1 MYLNG
6 AMEGKRISFR
16 SIAMTLGVTMG
27 AVQYWRDQDRW
38 EVKVNQALTEYTLEQ
53 TESASNLA
61 NLLRASLYDN
71 MKVLNNI
78 IRDPKMKPIIRIKAI
93 SEYADICN
101 KLKVIQPEDL
111 TQTLPA
117 KLAAGFKDDLDAA
130 SSAGIDAGDGRGSV
144 RPTAAGYGSGNGD
157 VPSDGAAGYSDADNF
172 NVNPSSGPTDDG
184 AAGNAG
190 SDGAASSGNDD
201 A

>member
-1 MYLNG
+1 
-6 AMEGKRISFR
+6 MEGKRISFR

-130 SSAGIDAGDGRGSV
+130 SGAGIDDGDGRGSV
-144 RPTAAGYGSGNGD
+144 RPAAAGSDESRD
-157 VPSDGAAGYSDADNF
+157 VSSDGAAVNSVADNL
-172 NVNPSSGPTDDG
+172 NVNPSD
-184 AAGNAG
+184 AADNGTAG
-190 SDGAASSGNDD
+190 TGGLDGAASSGSDGN

>member
-16 SIAMTLGVTMG
+16 SIAMALGVTMG
-27 AVQYWRDQDRW
+27 AVQYWRDTDRW

-130 SSAGIDAGDGRGSV
+130 GSAGIDDGSGRGSF
-144 RPTAAGYGSGNGD
+144 RPTAAGSSGPIADGD
-157 VPSDGAAGYSDADNF
+157 AAADYSGTDNF
-172 NVNPSSGPTDDG
+172 NVNPSESTNDG
-184 AAGNAG
+184 TAGNAG
-190 SDGAASSGNDD
+190 PDGAASSGNDD

>member
-117 KLAAGFKDDLDAA
+117 KLAAGFKDDLDASDVQPRNAAAAVDA
-130 SSAGIDAGDGRGSV
+130 SAPSGDDRAHDYPDNDSLAPESAVNGI
-144 RPTAAGYGSGNGD
+144 
-157 VPSDGAAGYSDADNF
+157 
-172 NVNPSSGPTDDG
+172 
-184 AAGNAG
+184 AGNAG